1 MSIWFRKI
9 ITRELQEWH
18 KQQVSKYKTLTVAP
32 TVQAEAI
39 DERLPSL
46 PPPPVPSEGEEQRD
60 SMITSALP
68 SSEDSRTICSSSFI
82 VTGEPS
88 LVSSVMARSLSITH
102 TNDDPIT
109 PDRSRF
115 ELHWSFVFCFALK
128 RSQVR
133 CSISSTEVWNRVLT
147 CAVGCRV
154 WQATHETI
162 PSS

>member
-1 MSIWFRKI
+1 M
-9 ITRELQEWH
+9 
-18 KQQVSKYKTLTVAP
+18 AP

-46 PPPPVPSEGEEQRD
+46 PPPPPSVSSDREEQGD
-60 SMITSALP
+60 TMIASALP

-82 VTGEPS
+82 VTGEAS
-88 LVSSVMARSLSITH
+88 LVPSVMARSLSITH
-102 TNDDPIT
+102 TNDDPII

-115 ELHWSFVFCFALK
+115 EHDSNFVFLFCVEEIF
-128 RSQVR
+128 SQMFDLHR
-133 CSISSTEVWNRVLT
+133 RGMSSYVNV
-147 CAVGCRV
+147 CVVDCRV